1 MTIRGLLTAAVC
13 AGSIVFAAGAAQAD
27 KLDDILSS
35 GKLRCGVM
43 LDFPPAGF
51 RNEKNEP
58 AGYDVDYCRDMA
70 EALGVEAE
78 IVETP
83 SPQRIPALVANR
95 VDVGIASTTA
105 TLERAKTVGFSIPY
119 MVYKDVVLVRK
130 DSAIEQFDD
139 LPGKKVATVRGTT
152 PELEYLGHCEGWSE
166 GCNYESYGSDSE
178 QTLALRQGKADAVF
192 TSSAYAATLVASPQ
206 GKDLQVCCNVPG
218 FTDWTGIIVNRN
230 ETAFLNWVN
239 LFIWRQVESGRYAEL
254 YSKWVNDDVPTLA
267 LQNVH
272 Y

>member
-1 MTIRGLLTAAVC
+1 MKFSGVVAATLC
-13 AGSIVFAAGAAQAD
+13 AGALALSAGQAKAD

-51 RNEKNEP
+51 RDQRNEP
-58 AGYDVDYCRDMA
+58 AGYDVEYCQDMA
-70 EALGVEAE
+70 AALGVEAE

-105 TLERAKTVGFSIPY
+105 TLERAKTVAFSIPY
-119 MVYKDVVLVRK
+119 MVYKHVVLVRD
-130 DSAIEQFDD
+130 DSDIESFDD
-139 LPGKKVATVRGTT
+139 LPGHPVATVRGTT
-152 PELEYLGHCEGWSE
+152 PELEYLEHCETWAE
-166 GCNYESYGSDSE
+166 GCDYESYGSDSE

-192 TSSAYAATLVASPQ
+192 TTSAYAATLVASPQ
-206 GKDLQVCCNVPG
+206 GEGLEICCNVPG

-254 YSKWVNDDVPTLA
+254 YRKWVNDNVPTLA
-267 LQNVH
+267 LDNVH

>member
-1 MTIRGLLTAAVC
+1 MKIGGLLSAAIC
-13 AGSIVFAAGAAQAD
+13 AGAIAISATAAQAD
-27 KLDDILSS
+27 KLDDILSN

-51 RNEKNEP
+51 RDQSNEP
-58 AGYDVDYCRDMA
+58 AGYDVDYCKDMA
-70 EALGVEAE
+70 AALGVEAV
-78 IVETP
+78 ILETP

-105 TLERAKTVGFSIPY
+105 TLERAKTVAFSVPY
-119 MVYKDVVLVRK
+119 MVYKHVVLVRE
-130 DSAIEQFDD
+130 DSDIKTFED
-139 LPGKKVATVRGTT
+139 LPGHSVATVRGTT
-152 PELEYLGHCEGWSE
+152 PELEYLKHCESWSE
-166 GCNYESYGSDSE
+166 GCDYESYGSDSD

-206 GKDLQVCCNVPG
+206 GKGLAVCCNVPG

-254 YSKWVNDDVPTLA
+254 YRKWVNDSVPTLA
-267 LQNVH
+267 LPDVH